1 MVGLLRE
8 LLASVEG
15 LLVWIFGLFK
25 HSETAIA
32 LFLVMLV
39 VAVGVG
45 VWMYLK
51 ASRIRRRLNKTTTFI
66 KLHNES
72 YPAFKKAFDEI
83 SEKLNDHDILR
94 HSWREFSETLVHE
107 DDDVSMPIGNSIRPQ
122 HYLNV
127 HAIEAHGKSFRL
139 LQAMPNYF
147 VGLGLI
153 FTFLGLVAAIYFAKD
168 GVASSDV
175 KAAQESLQNL
185 LNAATFK
192 FLTSIAGLGSSIALS
207 FLYRNQIQSLQ
218 HSFDKLCQALER
230 GMVFATPETIATRQL
245 FELREQTA
253 ELKKFNT
260 DFAIE
265 VGKVLEERFSQTLQ
279 TNLAEAL
286 KPLGDALD
294 GMAGNFGK
302 MNQDA
307 ISEMT
312 KSFGE
317 DLKGAAGKE
326 MDALVS
332 ALDNIQGALGNVV
345 SQIDQ
350 TSSEFGARIMD
361 SAGSLEDLLGAAGQN
376 IKEHTSS
383 AATAFA
389 DKMQAS
395 SSELAETLAPLSNQI
410 GRFEAVVNGME
421 TKMADQRAAF
431 ADVAESVRK
440 ITDNVAT
447 TINDLHSASQPMA
460 NVADKIASA
469 AHDVSGA
476 GESIAQS
483 HEQLRLL
490 VSQIS
495 ETSALMQEAW
505 LDYQSRFEGVDK
517 SLAGSIEQLIT
528 GADAYQKHVESF
540 VKGLDENLDKAVRT
554 LHSGIESLNGS
565 IEDLADANAKK
576 AAE

>member
-1 MVGLLRE
+1 MTMMFCATVG
-8 LLASVEG
+8 
-15 LLVWIFGLFK
+15 
-25 HSETAIA
+25 
-32 LFLVMLV
+32 
-39 VAVGVG
+39 
-45 VWMYLK
+45 
-51 ASRIRRRLNKTTTFI
+51 
-66 KLHNES
+66 
-72 YPAFKKAFDEI
+72 
-83 SEKLNDHDILR
+83 
-94 HSWREFSETLVHE
+94 REFSETLVHE
-107 DDDVSMPIGNSIRPQ
+107 EDDDNTPIRNSIRPQ

-127 HAIEAHGKSFRL
+127 HAVEAHGKSFRL

-147 VGLGLI
+147 VGVGLL

-175 KAAQESLQNL
+175 KAAQESLKNL

-192 FLTSIAGLGSSIALS
+192 FLTSIAGLGSSIVLS
-207 FLYRNQIQSLQ
+207 FLYRTQIQSLQ

-230 GMVFATPETIATRQL
+230 GMVFVTPEMIATSQL
-245 FELREQTA
+245 FELEKQTS

-265 VGKVLEERFSQTLQ
+265 VGKVLEERFSQALQ

-302 MNQDA
+302 MNQEA

-317 DLKGAAGKE
+317 DLKGAAGQE

-345 SQIDQ
+345 SQIDK
-350 TSSEFGARIMD
+350 TSFEFGSRMAD
-361 SAGSLEDLLGAAGQN
+361 SVGRLEDFLGAAGQS
-376 IKEHTSS
+376 IKEQTSS
-383 AATAFA
+383 AATVFA

-395 SSELAETLAPLSNQI
+395 SSELAETLTPLSNQI
-410 GRFEAVVNGME
+410 GRFEAAINSME
-421 TKMADQRAAF
+421 TKMADQRDAF

-440 ITDNVAT
+440 ITGDIAT
-447 TINDLHSASQPMA
+447 IINGLRSATQPMA

-469 AHDVSGA
+469 VHDVSGA

-483 HEQLRLL
+483 HDRLRLL
-490 VSQIS
+490 ASQIS
-495 ETSALMQEAW
+495 DTSARMQEAW

-517 SLAGSIEQLIT
+517 SLAGSIEQLMA
-528 GADAYQKHVESF
+528 GADAYRRHVESF

-554 LHSGIESLNGS
+554 LHSGIESLNDS
-565 IEDLADANAKK
+565 IDEFADANANN